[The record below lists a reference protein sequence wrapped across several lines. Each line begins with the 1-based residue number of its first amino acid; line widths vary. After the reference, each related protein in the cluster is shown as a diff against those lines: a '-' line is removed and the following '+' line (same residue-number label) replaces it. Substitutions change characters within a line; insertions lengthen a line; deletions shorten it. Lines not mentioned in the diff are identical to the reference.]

1 MVTKSMP
8 DKIVRIGGASGFTGD
23 STVSVPQLLT
33 MPGLNYIVF
42 DYLAEP
48 ALGRLA
54 KQGRA
59 DENSGYWQDF
69 VVTHMAPHL
78 KAIMAQGVKIISNAG
93 GFNPRAC
100 AEAIAAAA
108 TKLGLSPRI
117 AYVEGDNLLDRAG
130 EFRARGVRDMFS
142 GAPFPDKAGSIN
154 AYLGG
159 FPIAAALDRG
169 ADIVVTGRVVDSAVT
184 LGALIHEFGWREQDF
199 DLLAA
204 GTLAGHL
211 LECGPQST
219 GGTFTD
225 WRDVPDWTN
234 IGYPVA
240 ECRADGAMVIT
251 KPPDTGGLVSVGT
264 VAEQIL
270 YEISD
275 PQAYFVPDVT
285 CDFSAVHLEQAGAD
299 RVAVSHVIGRA
310 PTDTYKVC
318 MTYEQDWRTTVLH
331 PIIGLEAVAK
341 AERQSQALIARTRRM
356 LGERGLGDW
365 QSTHLE
371 VLGGEASYGPHGRAR
386 QAREVVARIS
396 VEHAS
401 REACAIFER
410 EHRAAS
416 VSMSVGKAKD
426 IGSTIEQVGRLFS
439 FLLEKSALHVSV
451 TMDGKTGAQS
461 QPTEGGFHD
470 GMITRPAVPAAWSA
484 SGQCTNVPLIRLA
497 WARSGDKGNL
507 FNLGVIA
514 RKPEWL
520 PMIVAALSTEAVAH
534 WFAHVFAPGSAQ
546 RVDRYFLPGFA
557 AINFVLHESLDG
569 GGLASRR
576 IDPNAKGMAQQLLE
590 FPVPVPAAL
599 AAELQKDAV
608 NLDAAPYN
616 GPL

>member
-1 MVTKSMP
+1 MASNAF

-78 KAIMAQGVKIISNAG
+78 EAIMAHEVKIISNAG
-93 GFNPRAC
+93 GFNPHAC
-100 AEAIAAAA
+100 AEAIAAVA

-117 AYVEGDNLLDRAG
+117 AYVEGDNLLDRAD

-142 GAPFPDKAGSIN
+142 GAPFPDRAGSIN

-184 LGALIHEFGWREQDF
+184 LGALIHEFGWREEDF

-240 ECRADGAMVIT
+240 ECRADGSMVIT
-251 KPPDTGGLVSVGT
+251 KPPGTGGLVSVGT

-285 CDFSAVHLEQAGAD
+285 CDFSVVHLQQDGAD
-299 RVAVSHVIGRA
+299 RVAVSNVIGRA
-310 PTDTYKVC
+310 PTDTYKIC
-318 MTYEQDWRTTVLH
+318 MTYEQGWRTTVLH

-365 QSTHLE
+365 KSTHLE
-371 VLGGEASYGPHGRAR
+371 VLGGEASYGPHSRAR

-396 VEHAS
+396 VEHDS

-426 IGSTIEQVGRLFS
+426 IGSSIEQVGRLFS
-439 FLLEKSALHVSV
+439 FLLEKPALQVSV
-451 TMDGKTGAQS
+451 TMDGSTRTMPLPKA
-461 QPTEGGFHD
+461 GGFRPD
-470 GMITRPAVPAAWSA
+470 MIARPAAPPVWMP
-484 SGQCTNVPLIRLA
+484 SGPCENVPLIQLA

-514 RKPEWL
+514 RRPEWL
-520 PMIVAALSTEAVAH
+520 PMIATALSEAAVAQ
-534 WFAHVFAPGSAQ
+534 WFAHVFAPASSH
-546 RVDRYFLPGFA
+546 RVERYFLPGFA
-557 AINFVLHESLDG
+557 AMNFVLHESLDG

-590 FPVPVPAAL
+590 FPVAVPVEL
-599 AAELQKDAV
+599 AAELRKSAV
-608 NLDAAPYN
+608 RLDAAPYT